1 MRFPGVD
8 KWLYLLAVSKRDC
21 RYYCSCHRGPWRC
34 YLCSCRI
41 GRTSDGTL
49 LGFPKLGTPGGMLG
63 CWYSRAFT
71 VLFHL
76 EQLDQ
81 PPKKISKIIVIMLAA
96 ITGIFRYA
104 TAWRSPTIC
113 DFTGSPEAAT
123 KSSNPCFDK
132 KRCLLRIMTEF
143 RPKSPTFHSRG
154 VNKEEMSKKG
164 TKQGRLARDS
174 QGTHLEQI
182 P

>member
-1 MRFPGVD
+1 
-8 KWLYLLAVSKRDC
+8 
-21 RYYCSCHRGPWRC
+21 
-34 YLCSCRI
+34 
-41 GRTSDGTL
+41 
-49 LGFPKLGTPGGMLG
+49 
-63 CWYSRAFT
+63 
-71 VLFHL
+71 
-76 EQLDQ
+76 
-81 PPKKISKIIVIMLAA
+81 MLAA

-154 VNKEEMSKKG
+154 GNKEELRKRVQNKG
-164 TKQGRLARDS
+164 DWHGIHRARTLNKFHSDNPMFA
-174 QGTHLEQI
+174 LEALLFCV
-182 P
+182 